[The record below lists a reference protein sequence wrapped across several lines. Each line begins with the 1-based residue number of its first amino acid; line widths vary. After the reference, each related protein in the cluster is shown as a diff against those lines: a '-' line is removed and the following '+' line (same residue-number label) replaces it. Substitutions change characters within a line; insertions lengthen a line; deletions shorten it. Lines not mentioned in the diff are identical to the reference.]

1 MKERNHKLLDH
12 PVLGYFILAI
22 FAYVMSSLIFSTII
36 DSLILANVI
45 PGYGVEVYT
54 GGRKVV
60 AASGVGSAVGAL
72 AAVGIFCRRF
82 RTSFDGMLKKK
93 DLLTGLL
100 LLLPAAIPH
109 WIGSIV
115 SWTEF
120 GTASV
125 LLAFLRALAPGF
137 GEEVTFRGLGVANY
151 LRRVPT
157 EKGVAAAFWL
167 SSVVFGAVH
176 MLNVGSGAPL
186 GISVLQSVYAIGIGM
201 AMGAVYLRTGNLWPS
216 IIIHTSLDFME
227 FIRNDL
233 GNTAGVMSGLGKGD
247 WITVAA
253 GLAGC
258 IWGLYLIRPSKR
270 GGIVELW
277 KGKWKMTDNS

>member
-1 MKERNHKLLDH
+1 MKNRNHKLLDQ
-12 PVLGYFILAI
+12 PVLGYFILMV
-22 FAYVMSSLIFSTII
+22 FSFVLCNLIFSTII
-36 DSLILANVI
+36 DTLILSNFI

-54 GGRKVV
+54 AGRKTIT
-60 AASGVGSAVGAL
+60 ASGVGTAIGAL
-72 AAVGIFCRRF
+72 TAAAVFCRWF
-82 RTSFDGMLKKK
+82 RSSFDGMLKKK

-100 LLLPAAIPH
+100 LLLPVAVIH

-137 GEEVTFRGLGVANY
+137 GEEVTYRGLGVANY

-157 EKGVAAAFWL
+157 EKGVTAAFWL
-167 SSVVFGAVH
+167 SSVVFGLVH
-176 MLNVGSGAPL
+176 LLNVGSGAPL
-186 GISVLQSVYAIGIGM
+186 GISVIQALYAIGIGM
-201 AMGAVYLRTGNLWPS
+201 ALGAVYLRTGNLWPS

-227 FIRNDL
+227 FVRNDL
-233 GNTAGVMSGLGKGD
+233 GNAAGVMSAVGKGD
-247 WITVAA
+247 IITFVAGA
-253 GLAGC
+253 AGC

-270 GGIVELW
+270 GAIVSLW
-277 KGKWKMTDNS
+277 KNKWNITDNA